1 MNESMEDVL
10 TWFLSWQEGMV
21 EFQGLLKVFVIQGT
35 NLAIRDVR
43 TSDPYVTATIGHQ
56 VRFFRFYASYEW
68 LH

>member
-1 MNESMEDVL
+1 M
-10 TWFLSWQEGMV
+10 

-56 VRFFRFYASYEW
+56 VRFFRFYASYE
-68 LH
+68 